1 MTLEAH
7 FFFPINE
14 DRVIFYRGFFFF
26 YCNFIYKLFQ
36 TKINFAIDKDRREG
50 RDKKDIRIRQ
60 ELEFIICI
68 EYFVHFFFFIA
79 SSFFFYENKNLKL
92 CYSVFGC

>member
-14 DRVIFYRGFFFF
+14 DRVIFYPGYFVSCSSSFF

-36 TKINFAIDKDRREG
+36 MKINFAIDKR
-50 RDKKDIRIRQ
+50 
-60 ELEFIICI
+60 LEFITMHGIFCT
-68 EYFVHFFFFIA
+68 FFFSIA
-79 SSFFFYENKNLKL
+79 SSFFFVNKNLKL
-92 CYSVFGC
+92 CYSVFEC